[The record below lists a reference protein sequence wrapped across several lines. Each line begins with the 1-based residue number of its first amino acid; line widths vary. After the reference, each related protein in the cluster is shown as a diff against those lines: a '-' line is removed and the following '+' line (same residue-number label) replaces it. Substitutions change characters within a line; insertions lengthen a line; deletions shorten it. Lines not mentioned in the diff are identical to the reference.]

1 MGLTYLVARRVKLTG
16 SLLKGWGF
24 GFVMCMLTY
33 LVPNIFITFVQNKS
47 ADYLQGNIMDAK
59 RVDEIMGDPSKET
72 FWPFGISNIIVLVI
86 GLSMAS
92 LFIMAEAFLLE
103 HHELW
108 LDPLVKRIMLVDDI
122 IDQKS
127 LF

>member
-1 MGLTYLVARRVKLTG
+1 MR
-16 SLLKGWGF
+16 
-24 GFVMCMLTY
+24 
-33 LVPNIFITFVQNKS
+33 
-47 ADYLQGNIMDAK
+47 K

-72 FWPFGISNIIVLVI
+72 FWPFGISNISVLVV
-86 GLSMAS
+86 GLSVAS

-122 IDQKS
+122 IDS
-127 LF
+127 W